1 MHLVATAPARAL
13 LAAHLIR
20 CTPVIEKAV
29 TVLRPEDLCYRDE
42 QVLQLLWAI
51 SRDWFLSARR
61 PIPPMY
67 LSLEITKRLQGD
79 PEFAES
85 LDTEELLN
93 TVTSAYTVDETTF
106 NPEYVLTAIQEFV
119 DSRRVGQ
126 AISDAAGGMDPLD
139 ARLEKLMRVY
149 SSTRI
154 SQGQVADIFSDAA
167 KQFVFP
173 PKDPFGIAFID
184 TLLDGGSLIGEVYGL
199 LGVSGMGK
207 SILGQQMAIE
217 KARRRK
223 HVAVFHYEM
232 DLYPTVVQRIY
243 AYLADIPRD
252 VLKSA
257 PTVSQLPQQYL
268 QKLEKA
274 EDGFAR
280 EYLHVI
286 DMKASRSAGAGGM
299 QDVRAQLRELDMQG
313 KHVEFVVIDQL
324 MPMVKRAMSAGNLK
338 IDAAT
343 QRVLM
348 QRFVD
353 EAIVMARPNDMA
365 TSVMI
370 IHQSSSDVKQRK
382 AVVKPKQGE
391 SLEDR
396 AFDNWL
402 TYCLAIGTQDEEQR
416 CWCVTT
422 KARGNPK
429 DGCIVQ
435 LNPRL
440 PRFDYEPGKFVADRS
455 GFISTRVPVGAFVPG
470 STRSM
475 SPPEASIIT

>member
-1 MHLVATAPARAL
+1 MHLVATDPARAQ
-13 LAAHLIR
+13 LAAHIIR

-29 TVLRPEDLCYRDE
+29 TELRPEDLCYRDE

-223 HVAVFHYEM
+223 HVAVFHYGW
-232 DLYPTVVQRIY
+232 TC
-243 AYLADIPRD
+243 IPRWCE
-252 VLKSA
+252 ST
-257 PTVSQLPQQYL
+257 P
-268 QKLEKA
+268 
-274 EDGFAR
+274 
-280 EYLHVI
+280 I
-286 DMKASRSAGAGGM
+286 SRYPGM
-299 QDVRAQLRELDMQG
+299 
-313 KHVEFVVIDQL
+313 
-324 MPMVKRAMSAGNLK
+324 
-338 IDAAT
+338 
-343 QRVLM
+343 
-348 QRFVD
+348 
-353 EAIVMARPNDMA
+353 
-365 TSVMI
+365 
-370 IHQSSSDVKQRK
+370 
-382 AVVKPKQGE
+382 
-391 SLEDR
+391 
-396 AFDNWL
+396 
-402 TYCLAIGTQDEEQR
+402 C
-416 CWCVTT
+416 
-422 KARGNPK
+422 
-429 DGCIVQ
+429 
-435 LNPRL
+435 
-440 PRFDYEPGKFVADRS
+440 
-455 GFISTRVPVGAFVPG
+455 
-470 STRSM
+470 
-475 SPPEASIIT
+475 